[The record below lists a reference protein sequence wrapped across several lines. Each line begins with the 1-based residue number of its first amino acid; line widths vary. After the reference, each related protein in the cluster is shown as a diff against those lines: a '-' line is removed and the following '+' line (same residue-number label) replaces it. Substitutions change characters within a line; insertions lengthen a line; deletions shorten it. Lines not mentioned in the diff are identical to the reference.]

1 LAATSLFYAVIFVQL
16 KERPVISNLLG
27 KSNWLPASDLCPFYR
42 AGRMVLA
49 GDRAKT
55 YDFDAQELYSA
66 RLWPLLA
73 PKGDSNQA
81 EEEAQRLTYI
91 KNLLFYLVYAW
102 DLI

>member
-1 LAATSLFYAVIFVQL
+1 
-16 KERPVISNLLG
+16 
-27 KSNWLPASDLCPFYR
+27 
-42 AGRMVLA
+42 MVLA